1 MTKKHFL
8 ILAIAVTI
16 IGGLVL
22 SSNIA
27 NATVVQR
34 VCHNGPNNNDSGG
47 CGTPCM
53 ALCRDT
59 NFVDSTG
66 RAACETVA
74 RGTDSWIKYD
84 ATSKQF
90 EEVSPRPHPPPPP
103 CPPLRPCPL
112 PLPPSPIWRWD
123 FNFIRWRGI
132 PAMETPE
139 IRIAGT
145 SIAGTL
151 STGVFTTGMSIASTP
166 AIDIAAVCSTAD
178 KCNADT
184 CDAAA
189 DIREGPRRGSL
200 LRSGNCRCGPGEV
213 GGVYKICCRREG
225 NSYVETAAR
234 SFHTQDRHLPEEG
247 HCRGAR
253 TAWSQRSEDAHPGLS
268 GHLVVRG
275 EGTSLTCTPI
285 DAPTEFRID
294 SFLANPTTIT
304 PGQSTTLTWA
314 TTGAIDC
321 RITRTGGAGLGN
333 VPPDGSGQ
341 SNPPATTTY
350 TLNCGREGNITE
362 RRSISATVTVAPAA
376 QRWWFCVGD
385 TCQQTTEQFTAA
397 TDCQEA
403 VRRHRGITANC
414 YRTRNECEQGCGAQR
429 WWFCMNN
436 VCRQTTEQYT
446 TAAACQAAVRTWH
459 RIDVTCHRTEG
470 DCRPACLY
478 PPPPPSDQEPTP
490 IISAHNDVH
499 INNFSVSPTC
509 IPQQPTNRREATLSW
524 NVSIRNSCPAL
535 PDNPDVSIP
544 VTSDGRCAPASWTS
558 GWTLTSPTS
567 YEASCTAY
575 GGWSGSRS
583 LVGSHSISPSPSS
596 TTTYGLSCSR
606 TDTYTCQYA
615 RSYSFQSW
623 GCVRWESYQSC
634 TTTGRPPRR
643 VCVWRSRCIREGCI
657 SGSGSVFGS
666 GPVFGPSSSSRE
678 TTLAVVQPL
687 DRVDLEPEKD
697 RILHK
702 TFTNIS
708 WSSSAPSS
716 STPNRN
722 VTTGIQCTPS
732 VQTNGDGTGW
742 TGPINSLDSSGTRR
756 ISPRRTTTYQL
767 LCRNIYQ
774 NNQACYTY
782 RSATQ
787 IIRVFDPDLREVPA
801 FYDGFMRLVGRIG
814 NALR

>member
-1 MTKKHFL
+1 MIT
-8 ILAIAVTI
+8 IIAI
-16 IGGLVL
+16 IGGFVL
-22 SSNIA
+22 NANIA
-27 NATVVQR
+27 NATTDVTLE
-34 VCHNGPNNNDSGG
+34 CNNGPSRSNSGG
-47 CGTPCM
+47 CGTACVP
-53 ALCRDT
+53 LCDDMD
-59 NFVDSTG
+59 FVINSKLQG
-66 RAACETVA
+66 QCISEA
-74 RGTDSWIKYD
+74 RNNTDSWAKYE
-84 ATSKQF
+84 ATRRIVMIS
-90 EEVSPRPHPPPPP
+90 
-103 CPPLRPCPL
+103 
-112 PLPPSPIWRWD
+112 
-123 FNFIRWRGI
+123 I
-132 PAMETPE
+132 PWMPASGFGWTFVFV
-139 IRIAGT
+139 RIT
-145 SIAGTL
+145 
-151 STGVFTTGMSIASTP
+151 
-166 AIDIAAVCSTAD
+166 AVCSIGD
-178 KCNADT
+178 KCDGAT
-184 CDAAA
+184 CSAANSPFLKFGRC
-189 DIREGPRRGSL
+189 DCSV
-200 LRSGNCRCGPGEV
+200 GNR
-213 GGVYKICCRREG
+213 YKICCKREG
-225 NSYVETAAR
+225 NRYVEVAAIR
-234 SFHTQDRHLPEEG
+234 AEGQQDRDPPEEG
-247 HCRGAR
+247 MC
-253 TAWSQRSEDAHPGLS
+253 PG
-268 GHLVVRG
+268 GWIAPPNV
-275 EGTSLTCTPI
+275 TQCPAPIPTPAVPVP
-285 DAPTEFRID
+285 APEFKID
-294 SFLANPTTIT
+294 SFTANPTTIT
-304 PGQSTTLTWA
+304 PGQFTTLTWA
-314 TTGAIDC
+314 TTGATDC

-774 NNQACYTY
+774 NDRACYTY
-782 RSATQ
+782 RSAIPQ

-814 NALR
+814 GILR